1 MIRPVAMLLALA
13 AAGCAAVTTVDGERL
28 GVASDEFRDYAERVF
43 REQNRVATDLAFAI
57 EEAEIRGF
65 DAPEALVRA
74 EERLLEACAGLN
86 ELAARRRDQ
95 RRVGARRGLAAARQ
109 APRCEAAAREAAAL
123 LDQ

>member
-1 MIRPVAMLLALA
+1 MVRPFAVLLALA
-13 AAGCAAVTTVDGERL
+13 AAGCATVTTASGERL
-28 GVASDEFRDYAERVF
+28 EVASDEFRDYAERVF

-57 EEAEIRGF
+57 EDAQTRGS
-65 DAPEALVRA
+65 DAPEALLRA

-109 APRCEAAAREAAAL
+109 APECEAAARDAAAL
-123 LDQ
+123 LER